1 LVAALVEVEEGVA
14 VADPGVL
21 VTAVALEEIM
31 VALALAAVAQVALAL
46 AAVAL
51 VALALAVVAL
61 AAEALAAE
69 APHPNLPT
77 KATTTEMPQGPETR
91 RRLVF

>member
-1 LVAALVEVEEGVA
+1 MVVAALVEVEEGVA

-46 AAVAL
+46 A
-51 VALALAVVAL
+51 VVAL